1 MRIFEEETNVNEFYQ
16 WFFLYYYDKV
26 PTSSGEEKE
35 RFIRNKYETKEFLAP
50 LNPNIP
56 IGQQL
61 IESVVKWVNLLHI
74 IFMA

>member
-1 MRIFEEETNVNEFYQ
+1 MMY
-16 WFFLYYYDKV
+16 FFNYYDKV

-35 RFIRNKYETKEFLAP
+35 RFIRNKYETKEFLTP

-61 IESVVKWVNLLHI
+61 IESVVK
-74 IFMA
+74 